1 MRFWWLCLLATPAFA
16 ERYVVQRGET
26 LGAVAKKFGCSTAQ
40 IERANHVDTSLV
52 PPGTNV
58 IIPACGRTAP
68 VEPPVVDDDRAR
80 KALAVIDGVKVI
92 PATHDVP
99 ADPDRLS
106 GFAWVGHTALLASL
120 PVVPDHHARG
130 GQAVGAPWAGALDH
144 AAQLPAGEGYFI
156 KRPTRSYGTQR
167 LIDYTRSAIAEVRA
181 LYPDVHTLAVGD
193 ISAELGGKISDHRS
207 HQSGLDVDIGFYFKS
222 KATQHFD
229 DANADLD
236 LEATWALLTAF
247 TRIAGQDD
255 GVQMIFLDYDV
266 QRRLYEFAKHC
277 GTRDDELAFMFQY
290 PNGPNE
296 LTGLVRHWPG
306 HQNHMHVRFKP

>member
-1 MRFWWLCLLATPAFA
+1 MRLLLVCLLITPAFA
-16 ERYVVQRGET
+16 ERYVVKRGET
-26 LGAVAKKFGCSTAQ
+26 LGAVAKKYGCTTAQ
-40 IERANHVDTSLV
+40 VERANRVDNSLV
-52 PPGTNV
+52 PAGTV
-58 IIPACGRTAP
+58 VTVPDCRPRPEP
-68 VEPPVVDDDRAR
+68 VVVDDDRAKR
-80 KALAVIDGVKVI
+80 ALAVIDGVKMI
-92 PATHDVP
+92 PATNDVP
-99 ADPDRLS
+99 ADPDRMD
-106 GFAWVGHTALLASL
+106 GFTWIGHVALLASL
-120 PVVPDHHARG
+120 PAVPDHHRAG
-130 GQAVGAPWAGALDH
+130 AQALGAPWAGSLDH
-144 AAQLPAGEGYFI
+144 AAKLQAGEGYFI
-156 KRPTRSYGTQR
+156 KRPARSYGTQR

-222 KATQHFD
+222 GATQRFD

-247 TRIAGQDD
+247 TRIAAQDD

-266 QRRLYEFAKHC
+266 QRRLYDCAKKR
-277 GTRDDELAFMFQY
+277 GTRDEELAFMFQY
-290 PNGPNE
+290 PNGPSE